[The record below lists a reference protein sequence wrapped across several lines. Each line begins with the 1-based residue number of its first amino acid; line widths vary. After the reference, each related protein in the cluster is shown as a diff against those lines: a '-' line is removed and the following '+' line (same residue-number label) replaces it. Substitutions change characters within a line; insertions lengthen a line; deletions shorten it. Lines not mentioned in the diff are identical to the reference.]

1 MDTVAF
7 VIDGIKY
14 IATYKDN
21 NLKILKLENNAL
33 QELTTSENEKI
44 TKLLNRKTGYKSNSE
59 LLTRLL
65 TENNN
70 IESKEDY
77 GIVLNWIEKI
87 IPEEHRQNLYTNI
100 KTLVIKSN
108 VKRNDEPTTEGYPE
122 LKDDIITGAYDYTN
136 NTITISEE
144 FILSLRQRA
153 LKQDDPSSYFAKYF
167 SKTMLHE
174 SLHMASSKYDKS
186 TGILLNG
193 FETYPYKENKDRN
206 KGLTEGYTEFIA
218 MCGVPGTT
226 ELASGYFIETR
237 IIAQLTQIIG
247 TNTLSDAYFGNKG
260 TTPLEEK
267 LCKLINDK
275 DKAAWIF
282 RKIEMNFQLKD
293 NCEEQYILSSIQ
305 YNLLEYLEKK
315 LEMLSSVG
323 AYDEIDRIL
332 PYYESMLITPET
344 LKIISENKNIY
355 KGTDK
360 NTIKF
365 QEIKSKYSKKNN
377 ETTYKHI

>member
-1 MDTVAF
+1 MDAVAF

-21 NLKILKLENNAL
+21 NLKILKLENNTL
-33 QELTTSENEKI
+33 QELTPSENEKI

-59 LLTRLL
+59 LLTKLIA
-65 TENNN
+65 ENNN
-70 IESKEDY
+70 LESKEDY
-77 GIVLNWIEKI
+77 STVLNWIERI
-87 IPEEHRQNLYTNI
+87 IPEEHRQNLYTNL
-100 KTLVIKSN
+100 KTLTVKSN
-108 VKRNDEPTTEGYPE
+108 VKRNDESITEGYPE
-122 LKDDIITGAYDYTN
+122 LKGKIITGEYDPTD

-144 FILSLRQRA
+144 FMSYLRQKA
-153 LKQDDPSSYFAKYF
+153 LEQDDPSSYFAKYF

-206 KGLTEGYTEFIA
+206 NGLTEGYTEFIA
-218 MCGVPGTT
+218 MCGVPGTIET
-226 ELASGYFIETR
+226 ASTYFIETR

-247 TNTLSDAYFGNKG
+247 TDTLSDAYFGNKG
-260 TTPLEEK
+260 TVPLEEK

-275 DKAAWIF
+275 DKSAWLF
-282 RKIEMNFQLKD
+282 RKIEMNFQLKG

-305 YNLLEYLEKK
+305 HNLLEYLERK

-344 LKIISENKNIY
+344 LKIISENKDVY
-355 KGTDK
+355 RGTDE
-360 NTIKF
+360 NVIKF
-365 QEIKSKYSKKNN
+365 QEIKSKYSQKTN
-377 ETTYKHI
+377 EATHKHI